1 MSITFFIR
9 LLLIVLINFNI
20 ASVFAHVPHD
30 VTDTVVSSP
39 NNSNEVYTIV
49 RSNLLKSTD
58 KGLTWQR
65 LVQGLDNKS
74 VLKSLTINPNRP
86 NNLYISTFSDGIYQS
101 TDKGKSWH
109 KINQGLTTL
118 NFTKL
123 YIPKSINTQT
133 IFAAAGQGGLYKLTT
148 NNANWIKIYDKSI
161 IVTALAELSSNNPKN
176 YTLLI
181 GDKTG
186 ALLSSINGSN
196 NWQKL
201 YQFSNCGQ
209 INTIATSPNPLF
221 SNTLLVATSLCGILR
236 STDAGQSF
244 NAVNTGILDLNIR
257 SIVISPDNQ
266 VFAASYSQAIFISSD
281 LGLTWQKNSDE
292 ITISKAGSAQANAAQ
307 LPMFTDIAISADFTQ
322 DKTLF
327 LSSFDGL
334 FRSTNGGN
342 QWQQLDTLPL
352 SLIQAIAL
360 SPTYT
365 QDATVMLT
373 TYDNGVYKSNNAGHD
388 WQGIADNIDGRNY
401 DIAFSPHFITDK
413 TLFISNSND
422 ELGMDIIGKSTD
434 GGLTWSSHSLP
445 SLHSG
450 SSIIALSPAFIND
463 ATLFV
468 GSRHGLIY
476 RSIDGG
482 ENFKIIFNDSSTSCD
497 GCISSIA
504 ISPHYAVDK
513 TIIIASA
520 TGIYISKDGGDNWLL
535 KTSPKAFNLV
545 KTNSVKLFISPNY
558 AIDHSIF
565 IATPQGLFKTDNEFN
580 SVQKISANLTDVNSY
595 ITQIALSPNY
605 AIDNTLIM
613 TIKGKGLFQ
622 SKDAGLSFQLLN
634 PKFIASN
641 RNFELWDGFPIVSSS
656 VLVFSPNYA
665 VDKTI
670 FAANSNQVFRS
681 EDGGQ
686 NWKSFIPAK

>member
-1 MSITFFIR
+1 MRITFFIR
-9 LLLIVLINFNI
+9 LFLIVFINFNS
-20 ASVFAHVPHD
+20 ASVFAHIPHD
-30 VTDTVVSSP
+30 VADTVVTSP

-49 RSNLLKSTD
+49 RSNLLKSTN

-74 VLKSLTINPNRP
+74 TLRSLVINPNRP
-86 NNLYISTFSDGIYQS
+86 NNLYVSSFSDGIYHS
-101 TDKGKSWH
+101 TDKGHSWH

-133 IFAAAGQGGLYKLTT
+133 VFAIAGQGGLYKLST
-148 NNANWIKIYDKSI
+148 NNANWIKVHDKSI
-161 IVTALAELSSNNPKN
+161 VVTALAELSSNNPKS

-186 ALLSSINGSN
+186 ALLSSINGDP
-196 NWQKL
+196 NWQKR

-209 INTIATSPNPLF
+209 INDIKIITN

-257 SIVISPDNQ
+257 SIAISADNQ
-266 VFAASYSQAIFISSD
+266 VFAAGYSQAIFISKD

-292 ITISKAGSAQANAAQ
+292 ISISKAGSAQANAAQ
-307 LPMFTDIAISADFTQ
+307 LPMFTDIALSADFAQ

-342 QWQQLDTLPL
+342 QWLQLDTLPL
-352 SLIQAIAL
+352 SLIQAIAI
-360 SPTYT
+360 STTYALDKT
-365 QDATVMLT
+365 ITLT
-373 TYDNGVYKSNNAGHD
+373 TYDNGVYKSNNAGRD
-388 WQGIADNIDGRNY
+388 WQSIADNIDGRNY
-401 DIAFSPHFITDK
+401 DIAFSPNYATDK

-434 GGLTWSSHSLP
+434 GGLTWTSHSLP
-445 SLHSG
+445 SRHSG

-482 ENFKIIFNDSSTSCD
+482 ENFKIIFDESATSCD

-504 ISPHYAVDK
+504 VSPNYAVDK
-513 TIIIASA
+513 TILIASA
-520 TGIYISKDGGDNWLL
+520 TGIHISKDGGDNWLL
-535 KTSPKAFNLV
+535 KTSPKAFNLI
-545 KTNSVKLFISPNY
+545 KTNSVKLLISPNY
-558 AIDHSIF
+558 TIDHSIF
-565 IATPQGLFKTDNEFN
+565 IATPQGLFKTDDEFN

-605 AIDNTLIM
+605 AVDNTLIM

-622 SKDAGLSFQLLN
+622 SKDAGLSFQLIN
-634 PKFIASN
+634 PKIIASN

-656 VLVFSPNYA
+656 VVVFSPNYA

-681 EDGGQ
+681 EDEGQ
-686 NWKSFIPAK
+686 NWKIFMPVK